1 MSENLTRG
9 ISSVGRASGW
19 QPEGQGFESP
29 ILHSNLPTYREFTY
43 FSEKIINP
51 RALLAVEY
59 FMNQQE
65 HLSEIAWQNGKFLP
79 RNELSISPG
88 DAGFVLG
95 ATVTEQLRTFRGKI
109 FLSDDHAQR
118 LANSLHDVGIVPNE
132 TMQSIFSA
140 ANQVATH
147 NHKLLMQGNKQS
159 DQDLG
164 VVIFITPG
172 LLPAQNN
179 GLAGKPSATV
189 HSFPLAYSLWADS
202 YETGTNLQC
211 VSIQQVSEKCWPISA
226 KVRSRLHYFLAEQ
239 EATTCE
245 KGSRPLL
252 SHADGRIS
260 ETSTANIAALHGR
273 TIVTPTEQDALMG
286 VSMNYLKSLAE
297 DAGFLWESRSF
308 NKDELI
314 TADEVFLT
322 STPWCILAAVQ
333 IDGQPVGKG
342 VPGPV
347 YREFLNAWSK
357 NVGIDIADQAHFGKM
372 SQTYS

>member
-43 FSEKIINP
+43 FSEKFINP

-79 RNELSISPG
+79 RKELAISPG

-140 ANQVATH
+140 ANQVAMDNNKQLT
-147 NHKLLMQGNKQS
+147 QGNNQT
-159 DQDLG
+159 DQDRG
-164 VVIFITPG
+164 FVILINPG
-172 LLPAQNN
+172 L
-179 GLAGKPSATV
+179 
-189 HSFPLAYSLWADS
+189 
-202 YETGTNLQC
+202 
-211 VSIQQVSEKCWPISA
+211 
-226 KVRSRLHYFLAEQ
+226 
-239 EATTCE
+239 
-245 KGSRPLL
+245 
-252 SHADGRIS
+252 
-260 ETSTANIAALHGR
+260 
-273 TIVTPTEQDALMG
+273 
-286 VSMNYLKSLAE
+286 
-297 DAGFLWESRSF
+297 
-308 NKDELI
+308 
-314 TADEVFLT
+314 
-322 STPWCILAAVQ
+322 
-333 IDGQPVGKG
+333 
-342 VPGPV
+342 
-347 YREFLNAWSK
+347 
-357 NVGIDIADQAHFGKM
+357 
-372 SQTYS
+372 